1 MAICFSSA
9 IQLLCH
15 DQKIRLGSFS
25 HLPIKN
31 SDTIFGAFTLCSM
44 IINCIC
50 ERIVKTKDCKWKFTF
65 REEKK
70 NKEGEENMK
79 HFSSHNQ
86 MAGTRKLCV
95 FIGIIS
101 WSVCGHI
108 VQYYCSQLFLDES
121 NLFALK
127 IVFRFRLG
135 FGNGENRRTKR
146 NRTKSTSYLR
156 YFLLFCIIW
165 GRLMDSSALWSCL
178 YEK

>member
-1 MAICFSSA
+1 
-9 IQLLCH
+9 
-15 DQKIRLGSFS
+15 
-25 HLPIKN
+25 
-31 SDTIFGAFTLCSM
+31 
-44 IINCIC
+44 
-50 ERIVKTKDCKWKFTF
+50 
-65 REEKK
+65 
-70 NKEGEENMK
+70 MK

-135 FGNGENRRTKR
+135 FGNGENRRKK
-146 NRTKSTSYLR
+146 TKSKSNEVDILFT
-156 YFLLFCIIW
+156 LLPAVLYNLGTTHGLVCTLILFIWKIVRNIFCILWWDGIGSDW
-165 GRLMDSSALWSCL
+165 IGDLLGYVSSCFDCALFYIQFS
-178 YEK
+178 YQEGVK